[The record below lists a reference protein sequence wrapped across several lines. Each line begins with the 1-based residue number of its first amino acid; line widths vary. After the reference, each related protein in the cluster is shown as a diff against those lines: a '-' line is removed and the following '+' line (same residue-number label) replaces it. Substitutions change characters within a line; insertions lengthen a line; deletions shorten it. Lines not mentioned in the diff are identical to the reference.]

1 MTPEGIIEDEGVKEV
16 EGFDEAAKDAD
27 EALKKREELKASVK
41 AKELIDVEISSEMRE
56 AYLNYAM
63 SVIVARALPSAE
75 DGLKPVHR
83 RILWGMNE
91 MGLHHNKQT
100 KKSGRIVGDVMGKY
114 HPHGDMAIY
123 ESMVRMAQNF
133 SLRYPLVIG
142 QGNFGS
148 MDGDNAA
155 ASRYTEAKMEKI
167 SDELLKDIDKETV
180 EMMNNYDNTMQEPI
194 ILPGKLPNLLL
205 NGASGIAVGMATNI
219 PPHNLNNTC
228 DAILTY
234 IANPSCDDKE
244 LISAIKAPDFPTGGT
259 VSGEIKQI
267 YTEGKGRLVIDGKL
281 DIEEPKKAIG
291 KTRII
296 ITEIPYQVN
305 KALLVEQIADL
316 ARDKKLPD
324 ISDIR
329 DESSKGKVR
338 IVIELR
344 KGADAKFTVNRLYK
358 YTTLRTSFNVNML
371 ALVGRVPK
379 TLTLREYIKVYVG
392 HRQKVIRKTKEFDLD
407 RAEKRLHI
415 VEGLIIAQTNIDA
428 VVKLIRAAK
437 AKMDA
442 AQQLRAKYS
451 LSEKQAEAIL
461 EMKLHQLTSLEFD
474 KLKGEEKDLRELIE
488 KLKKILGDEK
498 EIVKIIKKDLEELKS
513 EYGDNRRTKV
523 VGSVKDLEEADL
535 VKKSEVVITITDK
548 GYIKRLDLEQYKEQ
562 KRGGKGVIGSELT
575 EDDFVKDSLTC
586 STHDYMLFF
595 TDKGKVHWMKAY
607 KVPESAKSTKGKA
620 IINLLE
626 LKDEKVTSVLAVKEF
641 KDYLMM
647 ATEKGIVK
655 KIELSQFD
663 SPRKGGIKAIKVA
676 ETGDTLITVKPVK
689 DKQEVL
695 LVTKDGQAIRFNSDE
710 VRPMGRSSYGVTGIK
725 MDKGD
730 KVVSLEVLPL
740 EDVNKFSVLTITRRG
755 YGKRSSI
762 EDYRLT
768 GRAGKGVI
776 NMKVTDKTG
785 EIITSQSV
793 VESDN
798 IIVTTKKG
806 IVIRTPVSNIRI
818 MGRATQGVRII
829 NLKDGDSVIDLI
841 RVPEE
846 DIVEGASGESVVSSV
861 GEEVAPSDEE

>member
-1 MTPEGIIEDEGVKEV
+1 MSEEVIENGNVREIEGMDKAEKES
-16 EGFDEAAKDAD
+16 EEAM
-27 EALKKREELKASVK
+27 KKREELKASVK
-41 AKELIDVEISSEMRE
+41 AKELIDAEISSEMRE
-56 AYLNYAM
+56 AYINYAM

-91 MGLHHNKQT
+91 MSLHHNKQT

-123 ESMVRMAQNF
+123 EAMVRMAQNF

-167 SDELLKDIDKETV
+167 SDELLKDIDKNTV
-180 EMMNNYDNTMQEPI
+180 PMMTNYDNTLQEPI
-194 ILPGKLPNLLL
+194 VLPGKLPNLYL
-205 NGASGIAVGMATNI
+205 NGGSGIAVGMATNI

-234 IANPSCDDKE
+234 LENPSCDDKE

-259 VSGEIKQI
+259 VSGEIKRI
-267 YTEGKGRLVIDGKL
+267 YTEGKGRLIIDGKL
-281 DIEEPKKAIG
+281 DIEEPKKAG
-291 KTRII
+291 NKTKII

-305 KALLVEQIADL
+305 KASLVEQIADL

-329 DESSKGKVR
+329 DESAKGKVR
-338 IVIELR
+338 VVIELR
-344 KGADAKFTVNRLYK
+344 KGADPKFTINRLYK
-358 YTTLRTSFNVNML
+358 YTMLRTSFNVNML

-379 TLTLREYIKVYVG
+379 TLTLREYIKVYVE

-407 RAEKRLHI
+407 KAEKRLHI
-415 VEGLIIAQTNIDA
+415 VEGLLVAQSNIDA
-428 VVKLIRAAK
+428 VVKLIRAARGK
-437 AKMDA
+437 TEA
-442 AQQLRAKYS
+442 ASQLRASYN

-461 EMKLHQLTSLEFD
+461 EMRLHQITSLEFD
-474 KLKGEEKDLRELIE
+474 KLKSEEKDLRELIE
-488 KLKKILGDEK
+488 KLNKILGDEK
-498 EIVKIIKKDLEELKS
+498 EILKIIRKDLEELKTN
-513 EYGDNRRTKV
+513 YGDNRKTKV
-523 VGSVKDLEEADL
+523 VSSVKDLEEADL
-535 VKKSEVVITITDK
+535 VKKAEVVVTITDK
-548 GYIKRLDLEQYKEQ
+548 GYIKRIDLEQYKEQ

-575 EDDFVKDSLTC
+575 EDDFVKDLFTC
-586 STHDYMLFF
+586 STHDYLLFF
-595 TDKGKVHWMKAY
+595 TDKGKVHWLKAY
-607 KVPESAKSTKGKA
+607 KVPESAKSAKGKA

-626 LKDEKVTSVLAVKEF
+626 LKDEKVTSVIAVKEF
-641 KDYLMM
+641 KNYLMM
-647 ATEKGIVK
+647 ATEKGIIK
-655 KIELSQFD
+655 KIQLSEFD
-663 SPRKGGIKAIKVA
+663 TPRKGGIKAIKVA
-676 ETGDTLITVKPVK
+676 ETEDTLISVKPVR

-695 LVTKDGQAIRFNSDE
+695 LVTKEGQAIRFNSDE
-710 VRPMGRSSYGVTGIK
+710 VRSMGRSSYGVTGIK
-725 MDKGD
+725 MDSKD
-730 KVVSLEVLPL
+730 KVVSLEVLPI
-740 EDVNKFSVLTITRRG
+740 ENPEKYSILTITKKG

-785 EIITSQSV
+785 DIITSQSV
-793 VESDN
+793 IETDN

-806 IVIRTPVSNIRI
+806 IVIRTSVANIRI

-829 NLKDGDSVIDLI
+829 NLKEGDSVSDLT
-841 RVPEE
+841 RVPEDE
-846 DIVEGASGESVVSSV
+846 GIIVESSEVS
-861 GEEVAPSDEE
+861 E